1 LVKVRP
7 AFAKELESA
16 LPVNQMALTPGQSG
30 NANVETFLSSHQIRR
45 IRPLYPDIVRLKKTG
60 LTDIQIAT
68 LTRQKYTRRASR
80 LRGAFQPPEISRTYV
95 LELDGGLTNALPQI
109 LADLRADPGV
119 ESAEQEH
126 LYSANLTT
134 NDPYLSSTGSWGQSY
149 PDLWGIQKVDAPAA
163 WNTNTGAGVIVA
175 VVDTGIDYNHP
186 DIASNVWINTKE
198 IPGNGIDDDHNGY
211 IDDVRG
217 WDFIGATYDDPQQSN
232 NPIDGNGH
240 GTHVA
245 GTIAAVGNN
254 GIGVVGVAWN
264 AQVMAV
270 KGLDNT
276 GTGIDST
283 LGPAILYAA
292 NNGADIISASW
303 GSTSYSQTIAEA
315 ITYAY
320 DLGAV
325 IVVAAGNN
333 SEDALSFYPAALPNV
348 ITVAA
353 SDPYDN
359 LASFSNYGSKIDVA
373 APGVDILS
381 LQASGTALGPVVSPG
396 YIRLSG
402 TSMATPHVSGL
413 AALILSQNATYSNE
427 DVRQVLRV
435 SATDVGPPGYDLTF
449 GYGRVNAQA
458 ALAVPG
464 VLEAKITSPTDGASV
479 QGVFTISGLAL
490 GTGFSHYI
498 LEYGAGTLPATWT
511 TIQTSTTPTSGTLG
525 TLNGNSLSNGTF
537 VLRLTAYNNSGQAFV
552 DRVQFVTQTTFIQS
566 PVPPRAPTSSTTF
579 KNGVAI
585 PVVGTAVGGGFQ
597 NFQVAWA
604 PGLDPSSG
612 WQTTGITLTGGGV
625 SPISS
630 NLLASWD
637 TSSISTAGY
646 YTIRLTV
653 NTTSTSQIALT
664 MVYLEPDLRSSS
676 WPLFLSQGTSA
687 NEGVVPAN
695 NADGSIRLVAESP
708 GTLGSLAQFWT
719 LTPSG
724 QQQPSPMLGY
734 GSFQQPAVA
743 DLDGTSVAEATVA
756 DSNGIEVFASNN
768 TSYSLTSN
776 TTLDYTRSQI
786 IVENLAGDSE
796 YETLALGSNFNNQF
810 AYLSAWRPNGTLLN
824 RNFPIQIPDQNPIN
838 SYYYR
843 TRLLV
848 GDVNGDGKKD
858 IVVQEGLSAT
868 TFTLGLFANDGSP
881 ESWSVPVLTG
891 MPEAMAAADLDNN
904 GELETILVAY
914 SGSQATLH
922 VFQPNGTERAGWPLV
937 LPNSS
942 IYNQSYLA
950 VGDLN
955 QDGNKE
961 IVYSNQTYLY
971 VFQANGTIF
980 PGAWPLQAASPGYA
994 SVVIGDVNGDGLPE
1008 IVTTL
1013 NTVEYTSDPFFEYG
1027 SSGYYDE
1034 KLLALKKDGTI
1045 ANSWQLTGNNGYD
1058 LYVEP
1063 APAIGDFNQDGI
1075 TDIAVSYDVTG
1086 PNAAPGIVTLLSTGS
1101 KFNAAVN
1108 SWPLVHQNPRNT
1120 SVLPSSLTAVPASAA
1135 FLGSDTA
1142 TEGNWQTKYGADG
1155 YSLANSVQSLPS
1167 YDPAFAVQG
1176 QSNWTWFPN
1185 TSDPRALQLPDST
1198 SGVASAWYSSSTFSF
1213 DVNVGAGIHQFA
1225 LYALDW
1231 DAGAR
1236 SETIQIVDANNP
1248 ANALDIARTISGF
1261 NNGVYLSWDISGH
1274 VKVII
1279 TYVGGRN
1286 AVVSGVFFGA
1296 EAPQAPAA
1304 LSVTKSHTG
1313 NFTQGQQNA
1322 TYTVT
1327 VSNASGAGPTSG
1339 TVTLA
1344 DYLPSG
1350 LSMVS
1355 MAGTSWNCSNSICT
1369 RSDVL
1374 NAGSSYPPITV
1385 TVNVAATATS
1395 PQVNQVDVSGGGSFF
1410 AIATDSTTINVASAG
1425 PSAQFIKQDTATQG
1439 NWQSEYGAD
1448 GYSLANSAQQLPAYD
1463 SSFAPQN
1470 QSNWT
1475 WAPSTTDPRALQV
1488 PGTSS
1493 GIAATWYSASSF
1505 ILDVNITS
1513 GTHQLALY
1521 AVDWP
1526 SQGRSEQI
1534 QVVNASNTSDV
1545 LDTRT
1550 ISGFANGIYLVW
1562 NITGHVQVIVS
1573 SLTGPNAV
1581 ISGAF
1586 FGGNNSGIIHVP
1598 GDQPTIQSAINAASN
1613 GNTILV
1619 APGTYNEN
1627 INFDGKA
1634 ITLTNS
1640 GGPSV
1645 TTINGGAIDTVVTF
1659 RSGETLAS
1667 TLNGFTITNGYS
1679 QNNSP
1684 SGNSGFG
1691 GGIFISSASPTITNN
1706 VITANKGC
1714 DGDGIEVYVGS
1725 PLIKSNTISSNFQF
1739 ACSGGSGGGIGI
1751 LGAGSAQI
1759 IGNLIENNT
1768 NSDYGGGISMSNGSP
1783 LIENNIITGNSAFT
1797 WGGGVSMIN
1806 GATPQIIQN
1815 IITHNT
1821 AGQGGGAFWDVPG
1834 SPPGIVLLN
1843 NTIAEN
1849 TTTQDEGSEVYDEG
1863 YADSDNQ
1870 LTNNVIFGDG
1880 PASPIFCNNAYGGG
1894 SATYANND
1902 IFSPNAAAF
1911 AGNCTSPSGTA
1922 GNISA
1927 NPLFVGNT
1935 VGNYR
1940 LQPGSPAIDVGNNTA
1955 SGLPSA
1961 DLDGNPRIYN
1971 GTVDLGAYE
1980 YQGPTSITVS
1990 PSPLAFPSQPVGTS
2004 SSPLT
2009 VSVTNSGAVALQ
2021 ISSIAITGAFSQTNT
2036 CLTPT
2041 GIAIGQSC
2049 QVSVVFAPTSPG
2061 PQTGQLTIAANIA
2074 GSSQSIQLSGTGT
2087 AGSTGPSAAFIGSDA
2102 TTQGNWQSAYGVDGY
2117 ALANSVQSLPSY
2129 DPTFAVQG
2137 ESNWTWAPNTTDPR
2151 ALQVTGAGYGIAA
2164 AWYNSSFY
2172 LDINVAT
2179 GTHQVAL
2186 YALDWPSQGRSEQI
2200 QVVDANNPASIL
2212 DTRTI
2217 SGVNGGIYLVWNL
2230 SGHIHIVITSEA
2242 GPNAVISGIFFGG
2255 NISSAPPVI
2264 TQQPL
2269 SRLVGVGATATFS
2282 VTATGSGLNYQWE
2295 SESPGGSSF
2304 TAIGGATSSSY
2315 TTPPTTLAQNGT
2327 QYICN
2332 VTNAIGSTPSNAAT
2346 LGVTP
2351 TAPGTSYVTSV
2362 SPGTLRNNFTGWVG
2376 MRITVGSS
2384 PVTVSGI
2391 GRLVLAGNTQNHVVK
2406 IVNATTGSDVTGA
2419 STTVSTAG
2427 VTTGNLVFGILPQNV
2442 TLNANTTY
2450 YILSQE
2456 TAGGDQW
2463 YDFNTTVTTTGVA
2476 SETGSVWSPDGV
2488 NYNPLGSPG
2497 ESYGPVSFVYQ

>member
-7 AFAKELESA
+7 AFAKEIESA
-16 LPVNQMALTPGQSG
+16 LPVSQMALTPGQSG
-30 NANVETFLSSHQIRR
+30 NADLETFLSSHQIRR

-68 LTRQKYTRRASR
+68 LTREKFTRRASR
-80 LRGAFQPPEISRTYV
+80 MRGAFQPPEISRTYV
-95 LELDGGLTNALPQI
+95 LELDEGLTNALPQI
-109 LADLRADPGV
+109 LAGLRADSGV

-134 NDPYLSSTGSWGQSY
+134 NDPYLSSSGSWGQPY

-186 DIASNVWINTKE
+186 DIASNVWINKGE
-198 IPGNGIDDDHNGY
+198 IPNNGIDDDHNGY

-217 WDFIGATYDDPQQSN
+217 WDFIGATYTDPQQSN

-270 KGLDNT
+270 KGLDNS

-303 GSTSYSQTIAEA
+303 GSTSYSATIADA

-333 SEDALSFYPAALPNV
+333 SEDALNFYPAALPNV

-381 LQASGTALGPVVSPG
+381 LQAAGTALGAVVSPG
-396 YIRLSG
+396 YMRLSG

-435 SATDVGPPGYDLTF
+435 SATDVGPPGYDLSF
-449 GYGRVNAQA
+449 GYGRINAQA
-458 ALAVPG
+458 ALAVTG
-464 VLEAKITSPTDGASV
+464 VLEAKITSPTDGATA
-479 QGVFTISGLAL
+479 QGVITISGLAL
-490 GTGFSHYI
+490 GTNFSHYV
-498 LEYGAGTLPATWT
+498 LEYGAGTLPTTWT

-525 TLNGNSLSNGTF
+525 VLNSSSLTNITS
-537 VLRLTAYNNSGQAFV
+537 VLRLTVYNTSGQAFV
-552 DRVQFVTQTTFIQS
+552 DRVQFVSQTVAIQS
-566 PVPPRAPTSSTTF
+566 PVPPAAPTSSTTF
-579 KNGVAI
+579 KTGVAI
-585 PVVGTAVGGGFQ
+585 QVVGTAATGGFQ
-597 NFQVAWA
+597 NFQVSWA

-612 WQTTGITLTGGGV
+612 WQTTGITLVGAGGY
-625 SPISS
+625 PISNS
-630 NLLASWD
+630 LLASWD
-637 TSSISTAGY
+637 TSSITAAGY

-653 NTTSTSQIALT
+653 NTSGTSLNALT
-664 MVYLEPDLRSSS
+664 MVYLEPDLLSSN
-676 WPLFLSQGTSA
+676 WPQFLSQGTYFSA
-687 NEGVVPAN
+687 GVVPAYN
-695 NADGSIRLVAESP
+695 VDGSIRLVAESP
-708 GTLGSLAQFWT
+708 GTGGSLGEVWI
-719 LTPSG
+719 LKPSISPTPL
-724 QQQPSPMLGY
+724 PMLGY

-743 DLDGTSVAEATVA
+743 DLDGISGDEAAVA
-756 DSNGIEVFASNN
+756 DSNGIEIFARDNIS
-768 TSYSLTSN
+768 SSLTSN

-786 IVENLAGDSE
+786 VAENLAGDSE
-796 YETLALGSNFNNQF
+796 YETIAMGSNYNTQL
-810 AYLSAWRPNGTLLN
+810 AYLSAWRPNGALLSS
-824 RNFPIQIPDQNPIN
+824 NFPIQIPDQNPVN
-838 SYYYR
+838 SFYNR
-843 TRLLV
+843 ARFLV
-848 GDVNGDGKKD
+848 GDVNGDGNKD
-858 IVVQEGLSAT
+858 IVVQEGLSPT

-891 MPEAMAAADLDNN
+891 TPQAMAAADLDNN

-937 LPNSS
+937 LPNPDPNS
-942 IYNQSYLA
+942 QSFLA

-961 IVYSNQTYLY
+961 IVYSHETYLY

-1013 NTVEYTSDPFFEYG
+1013 NSLESTTDPFFVDG
-1027 SSGYYDE
+1027 NNYYDE
-1034 KLLALKKDGTI
+1034 KLLALTKTGTI
-1045 ANSWQLTGNNGYD
+1045 ANSWQLTGGNGFN
-1058 LYVEP
+1058 LYQYP

-1075 TDIAVSYDVTG
+1075 TDIAVAYEVTG
-1086 PNAAPGIVTLLSTGS
+1086 SPTSVPGIVTLLSTGG
-1101 KFNAAVN
+1101 KFNPPVN
-1108 SWPLVHQNPRNT
+1108 SWPLIHQNPRNT
-1120 SVLPSSLTAVPASAA
+1120 SVLPSSLTAIPASAA

-1142 TEGNWQTKYGADG
+1142 TEGNWRTKYGADG

-1167 YDPAFAVQG
+1167 YDPTFSVQG
-1176 QSNWTWFPN
+1176 QSNWTWVPN
-1185 TSDPRALQLPDST
+1185 ISDPRALQLPGST
-1198 SGVASAWYSSSTFSF
+1198 SGIASAWYSNSTFSF
-1213 DVNVGAGIHQFA
+1213 DVNVGSGIHQFTI
-1225 LYALDW
+1225 YALDW
-1231 DAGAR
+1231 DTGAR
-1236 SETIQIVDANNP
+1236 IESVQVLDANNP
-1248 ANALDIARTISGF
+1248 SNALDISRFVSGF
-1261 NNGVYLSWDISGH
+1261 SNGVYLSWDISGH

-1279 TYVGGRN
+1279 TYEGGLN

-1296 EAPQAPAA
+1296 GAPQVPAA
-1304 LSVTKSHTG
+1304 LSVTKTHTG

-1355 MAGTSWNCSNSICT
+1355 MAGTSWNCANSICT

-1374 NAGSSYPPITV
+1374 NAGASYPPVTV
-1385 TVNVAATATS
+1385 TVNVAPNATS
-1395 PQVNQVDVSGGGSFF
+1395 PQVNQVDISGGGSFL
-1410 AIATDSTTINVASAG
+1410 AIATDSTIINVASSG
-1425 PSAQFIKQDTATQG
+1425 PFAQFIKQDEATQG

-1448 GYSLANSAQQLPAYD
+1448 GYSLANSAQKLPTYD
-1463 SSFAPQN
+1463 STFAPQN

-1475 WAPSTTDPRALQV
+1475 WVPVSSDPRALQV
-1488 PGTSS
+1488 PGTGT

-1505 ILDVNITS
+1505 TLDVNITT

-1526 SQGRSEQI
+1526 DQGRSEQI
-1534 QVVNASNTSDV
+1534 KVVDANNPSNV

-1550 ISGFANGIYLVW
+1550 IAGFANGIYLVW
-1562 NITGHVQVIVS
+1562 NITGHVQIIVD
-1573 SLTGPNAV
+1573 SLAGPNAV
-1581 ISGAF
+1581 VSGAF
-1586 FGGNNSGIIHVP
+1586 FGGNNSGTIHVP
-1598 GDQPTIQSAINAASN
+1598 GGQPTIQSAINVASN
-1613 GNTILV
+1613 GNTIIV
-1619 APGTYNEN
+1619 DPGTYTEN

-1634 ITLTNS
+1634 ITLTSS

-1667 TLNGFTITNGYS
+1667 VLNGFTITNGYS

-1714 DGDGIEVYVGS
+1714 DGDGIEIYVGS
-1725 PLIKSNTISSNFQF
+1725 PLIQSNTISSNIQF

-1768 NSDYGGGISMSNGSP
+1768 NSDFGGGISMSNGSP
-1783 LIENNIITGNSAFT
+1783 LIENNIITGNSAFS

-1806 GATPQIIQN
+1806 GAAPQIIQN

-1834 SPPGIVLLN
+1834 SPPGIVVLN

-1849 TTTQDEGSEVYDEG
+1849 TTTQDEGSEIYDEG

-1894 SATYANND
+1894 SATYATND

-1911 AGNCTSPSGTA
+1911 AGNCASPIGTS
-1922 GNISA
+1922 GNISTD
-1927 NPLFVGNT
+1927 PLFVGAI

-1940 LQPGSPAIDVGNNTA
+1940 LQPGSPAIDIGNNAA
-1955 SGLPSA
+1955 SGLPST
-1961 DLDGNPRIYN
+1961 DFDGNARIYN

-1980 YQGPTSITVS
+1980 YRGPTSITVS
-1990 PSPLAFPSQPVGTS
+1990 PSPLAFPSQQVGTS

-2021 ISSIAITGAFSQTNT
+2021 ISAISITGAFSQTNT
-2036 CLTPT
+2036 CLTST
-2041 GIAIGQSC
+2041 GIAVGQSC
-2049 QVSVVFAPTSPG
+2049 QISVVFTPTSPG
-2061 PQTGQLTIAANIA
+2061 PQAGQLTITANIA
-2074 GSSQSIQLSGTGT
+2074 GSPQSIQLSGTGT
-2087 AGSTGPSAAFIGSDA
+2087 TSVTGPTAVYIGSDT
-2102 TTQGNWQSAYGVDGY
+2102 TTQGNWQSTYGIDGY
-2117 ALANSVQSLPSY
+2117 WLAQSFSNTPSY
-2129 DPTFAVQG
+2129 VPQVG
-2137 ESNWTWAPNTTDPR
+2137 SYGLNWTWDADTTDPR
-2151 ALQVTGAGYGIAA
+2151 ALQVPGAGYGIAA
-2164 AWYNSSFY
+2164 AWYNTSFY
-2172 LDINVAT
+2172 LDMNIT
-2179 GTHQVAL
+2179 GGVHQVAL
-2186 YALDWPSQGRSEQI
+2186 YALDWPGQGRSEQI
-2200 QVVDANNPASIL
+2200 QVVDANNSANIL
-2212 DTRTI
+2212 DTRTT
-2217 SGVNGGIYLVWNL
+2217 SGFSGGIYLVWNL
-2230 SGHIHIVITSEA
+2230 SGHVHMVITSEA
-2242 GPNAVISGIFFGG
+2242 GPNAVISGMFFGG

-2264 TQQPL
+2264 TQEPL

-2282 VTATGSGLNYQWE
+2282 VTATGSGLSYQWE
-2295 SESPGGSSF
+2295 SEPPGGSSF

-2327 QYICN
+2327 QFMCV
-2332 VTNAIGSTPSNAAT
+2332 VTNAVGSTPSNPAT
-2346 LGVTP
+2346 LGVTT

-2376 MRITVGSS
+2376 MRVTIGNS

-2442 TLNANTTY
+2442 TLNANSSY

-2456 TAGGDQW
+2456 TTNGDQW

-2488 NYNPLGSPG
+2488 TYNPLGSPG